1 MNKKAIAVAISSA
14 LAVPMAAHAVS
25 FNVSGQ
31 VNKAIMFADD
41 GAASDIFFV
50 DNTASNSRVRFTGS
64 EDLGNGITAGFRI
77 EFATQVN
84 ANYTQTIKRGGD
96 VANYGSGNAGFG
108 FRKSEAYFSG
118 NWGTLSLG
126 HGPTASDSMG
136 DADLSNTW
144 LADFSTTTWGGT
156 IAFRTSG
163 GAHERHLAQ

>member
-1 MNKKAIAVAISSA
+1 MLPTMV
-14 LAVPMAAHAVS
+14 LATH
-25 FNVSGQ
+25 
-31 VNKAIMFADD
+31 
-41 GAASDIFFV
+41 
-50 DNTASNSRVRFTGS
+50 
-64 EDLGNGITAGFRI
+64 
-77 EFATQVN
+77 
-84 ANYTQTIKRGGD
+84 
-96 VANYGSGNAGFG
+96 GFG

-163 GAHERHLAQ
+163 GETEHIWPNGRRWGGHRSHRGRYYHVLRRSQPSFSCPV